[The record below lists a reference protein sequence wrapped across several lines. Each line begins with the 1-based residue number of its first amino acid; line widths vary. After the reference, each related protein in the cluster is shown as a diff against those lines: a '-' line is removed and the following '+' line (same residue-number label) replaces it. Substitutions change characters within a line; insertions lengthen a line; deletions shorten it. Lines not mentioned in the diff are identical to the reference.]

1 MHIELVC
8 MFNGFTASFWNTK
21 VTLLVYYLVLYGL
34 TLLSLGL
41 DQDSLHGLLLA
52 RVEVGGE
59 VGDVGRD
66 RELPEEVDQILLD
79 VQGVERII
87 LTVGVHLVLI
97 LQIILC
103 GSQELTEI
111 NLPVVGGGGVA
122 LLTVLVVPLL
132 LIFVLG
138 LGFLIVLNIMN
149 GQVSL

>member
-1 MHIELVC
+1 

-21 VTLLVYYLVLYGL
+21 VTQLVYYLVLYGL
-34 TLLSLGL
+34 SLLSLRL
-41 DQDSLHGLLLA
+41 HQDSLHGLLLA
-52 RVEVGGE
+52 GVEVGGE
-59 VGDVGRD
+59 VGDVGGGRK
-66 RELPEEVDQILLD
+66 LPEEVEEILLD

-87 LTVGVHLVLI
+87 LTVGVHLVLVV
-97 LQIILC
+97 QIILC

-132 LIFVLG
+132 LIIVLG
-138 LGFLIVLNIMN
+138 LGVLIVLNIMN

>member
-1 MHIELVC
+1 M
-8 MFNGFTASFWNTK
+8 
-21 VTLLVYYLVLYGL
+21 
-34 TLLSLGL
+34 
-41 DQDSLHGLLLA
+41 
-52 RVEVGGE
+52 
-59 VGDVGRD
+59 GDVGRD

-87 LTVGVHLVLI
+87 LTVGVHLVLVV
-97 LQIILC
+97 QIILC

-132 LIFVLG
+132 LIIVLG
-138 LGFLIVLNIMN
+138 LGVLIVLNLMN

>member
-1 MHIELVC
+1 M
-8 MFNGFTASFWNTK
+8 
-21 VTLLVYYLVLYGL
+21 
-34 TLLSLGL
+34 
-41 DQDSLHGLLLA
+41 
-52 RVEVGGE
+52 
-59 VGDVGRD
+59 GDVGRD

-87 LTVGVHLVLI
+87 LTVGVHLVLVV
-97 LQIILC
+97 QIILC

-138 LGFLIVLNIMN
+138 LGVFIVLNIMN